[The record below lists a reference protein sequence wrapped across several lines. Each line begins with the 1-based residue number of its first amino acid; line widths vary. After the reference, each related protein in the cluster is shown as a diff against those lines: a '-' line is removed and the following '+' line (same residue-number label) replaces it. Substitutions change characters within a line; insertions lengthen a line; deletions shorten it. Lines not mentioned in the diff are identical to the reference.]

1 MSLLNNIIIVCE
13 ESEQDSPIMIICLE
27 GLVTKSI
34 FDETFGYGI
43 EISHRDGFYESKK
56 FFMKDKDLV
65 TKWME

>member
-43 EISHRDGFYESKK
+43 EIFKGIFSNIIRNNLS
-56 FFMKDKDLV
+56 
-65 TKWME
+65 